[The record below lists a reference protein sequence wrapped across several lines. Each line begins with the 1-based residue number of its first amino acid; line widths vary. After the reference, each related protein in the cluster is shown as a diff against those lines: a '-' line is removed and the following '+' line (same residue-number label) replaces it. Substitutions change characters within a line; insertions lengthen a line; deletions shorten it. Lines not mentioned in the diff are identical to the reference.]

1 MRAEVV
7 VKCHLHN
14 QGHKDGGGGK
24 HGHWEFVNACWY
36 IPVDQAFLRLMA
48 SSCLL
53 IFSSDDLLSAN

>member
-1 MRAEVV
+1 MREVV

-36 IPVDQAFLRLMA
+36 TSGPGILEANGIQLPPHFQLV
-48 SSCLL
+48 
-53 IFSSDDLLSAN
+53 DDLLSAN